1 MGQKFLKSI
10 YRREPI
16 TSFIMTM
23 ALVEL
28 VIGSFEQ
35 EWLLLGLSGTMALGS
50 LILRYRQGRRSIS
63 PEFPPHPEY
72 YLPPAAPRP
81 VLPRLTDKT
90 P

>member
-1 MGQKFLKSI
+1 MIFNLLGNPVGQKFLKSI

-35 EWLLLGLSGTMALGS
+35 EWLLLGLSGTIPL
-50 LILRYRQGRRSIS
+50 
-63 PEFPPHPEY
+63 
-72 YLPPAAPRP
+72 LP
-81 VLPRLTDKT
+81 
-90 P
+90 

>member
-1 MGQKFLKSI
+1 VGQKFLKSI

-35 EWLLLGLSGTMALGS
+35 EWLLLGLAGTMAVGS

-63 PEFPPHPEY
+63 PDFPQRPEY
-72 YLPPAAPRP
+72 SLPPAAPRP
-81 VLPRLTDKT
+81 VLPRLTDKNL
-90 P
+90 